1 MPAPRSLHSPVRR
14 GFTLIE
20 VLVALAIMAVLA
32 GLAWRGVDGLASAR
46 RSSEQRV
53 EQVLRAGTVL
63 AQFEQDLQ
71 ALHDSALV
79 PTLAFDGATLRLVR
93 RTDGGLQV
101 VAWSLRDGRWKR
113 WASPA
118 ATRGVAVQEAW
129 FASQQLLG
137 NEAAQLTLLEGVE
150 SWQVYFYRGNA
161 WSNAQS
167 SADQVASPQAGS
179 ASAPLVTRAALPT
192 GVRLVLTLQAAE
204 GRPPGTITR
213 DFLVAPQLQ

>member
-1 MPAPRSLHSPVRR
+1 MRR

-46 RSSEQRV
+46 RASEQRV
-53 EQVLRAGTVL
+53 EQTLRAGTVL

-93 RTDGGLQV
+93 RTDAGLQV

-113 WASPA
+113 WTAPP
-118 ATRGVAVQEAW
+118 ATRGPAVQEAW

-137 NEAAQLTLLEGVE
+137 NETAQLTLLEGVE
-150 SWQVYFYRGNA
+150 SWQIYFYRGNA

-167 SADQVASPQAGS
+167 SADQVPAAPTG
-179 ASAPLVTRAALPT
+179 ASAPQFSRAALPT
-192 GVRLVLTLQAAE
+192 GVRLVLALQAAE

-213 DFLVAPQLQ
+213 DLLVAPQLQ

>member
-1 MPAPRSLHSPVRR
+1 MKMKVHR
-14 GFTLIE
+14 GFTLVE
-20 VLVALAIMAVLA
+20 VLVALALMAVLA
-32 GLAWRGVDGLASAR
+32 GLAWRGVDGLASTR
-46 RSSEQRV
+46 RASEQRV
-53 EQVLRAGTVL
+53 EQTLRAGTVL

-113 WASPA
+113 WTSPA
-118 ATRGVAVQEAW
+118 ATRGTAVQEAW

-137 NEAAQLTLLEGVE
+137 NESAQLTLLEGVE
-150 SWQVYFYRGNA
+150 SWQIYFFRGNA

-167 SADQVASPQAGS
+167 SADQVPVPAAG
-179 ASAPLVTRAALPT
+179 ASAPQFTRAALPT
-192 GVRLVLTLQAAE
+192 GVRLVLALQAAE

-213 DFLVAPQLQ
+213 DLLVAPQLQ